1 MSPTSPKA
9 VGRRARTATALVAA
23 GVVVAVG
30 VQVSADAT
38 TPAPSGVPAASRAI
52 LGVLPAGSDGTPV
65 DPGALPAATTPQE
78 RTALIRKAERRRIR
92 TAREI
97 GLGPGTELRV
107 KDVVENRDG
116 TTHTRYEQVHRGLP
130 VLGGQLIVHR
140 GPDGAVDNVDRAT
153 RATRAGFA
161 AVATTAPVT
170 KKPKAATAK
179 GSRAPR
185 TVIWAG
191 GDKPVLAWER
201 VVGGIRKDGTP
212 NELHIVTDALTGK
225 KLSEFQGVQTGS
237 GHSQYSGTVRI
248 GTAGSPGS
256 YTLTDTARGGHTTV
270 DARTGALFKDTDDTW
285 GDGTPAN
292 PQTAAVDA
300 HYGAALTWDYFKNVH
315 GRNGIRGDGV
325 GASSRVHYGN
335 GYVNAFWNDTCFCMT
350 YGDGVNNRSPL
361 TAVDVAAHEMTHGV
375 TSHTAGLV
383 YDAYDAGG
391 LNEATSDIFATAV
404 EFYAG
409 NATDP
414 ADYLTGEKIDIN
426 GDGTP
431 LRYMDEPSKDGGS
444 MDNWRASLGVL
455 DPHYSSGIANHF
467 FYLLS
472 EGGGAKTVNGVRY
485 NSPTFDNLPVPA
497 IGIGK
502 AEKIWFKALTEK
514 MLPNETFAAA
524 RQHTLEAAGELY
536 GANSPEQKAVGHAWA
551 AVNVGTRPD
560 GPWPSG
566 PSFENRTRLSVP
578 DLGRAVVSPVTVT
591 GVSGNAPTSV
601 RVTVDIKHPFRG
613 DLDIALVAPDGTVYQ
628 LKTFTADGTVDLKDT
643 FAVNA
648 SAEVAN
654 GTWKLQVRDAYPGNT
669 GFLDSWKL
677 TF

>member
-1 MSPTSPKA
+1 MSPTSPGP
-9 VGRRARTATALVAA
+9 VGRRGRTATALVAVA
-23 GVVVAVG
+23 VVVTIG
-30 VQVSADAT
+30 VQVTADAT
-38 TPAPSGVPAASRAI
+38 TPATSGVPATSRAI
-52 LGVLPAGSDGTPV
+52 LGVVPPGSGGTPV

-78 RTALIRKAERRRIR
+78 RAALIRKAEGQRTG

-116 TTHTRYEQVHRGLP
+116 TTHTRYEQVYKGLP

-140 GPDGAVDNVDRAT
+140 GPDGAVDDVDRAT
-153 RATRAGFA
+153 RAEI
-161 AVATTAPVT
+161 AVPATTAPAAR
-170 KKPKAATAK
+170 KPKAATAK

-185 TVIWAG
+185 KVIWAG

-201 VVGGIRKDGTP
+201 VVGGTQKDGTP
-212 NELHIVTDALTGK
+212 NELHIITDALTGR
-225 KLSEFQGVQTGS
+225 KLSEFQAVHTGS
-237 GHSQYSGTVRI
+237 GNSQYSGTVRI
-248 GTAGSPGS
+248 GTAGSPGA

-270 DARTGALFKDTDDTW
+270 DAHTGALFQDTDDTW

-300 HYGAALTWDYFKNVH
+300 HYGAALTWDYFKTVH
-315 GRNGIRGDGV
+315 GRNGIRGDGAA
-325 GASSRVHYGN
+325 ASSRVHYGN
-335 GYVNAFWNDTCFCMT
+335 AYVNAFWSDSCFCMT
-350 YGDGVNNRSPL
+350 YGDGENNRKPL
-361 TAVDVAAHEMTHGV
+361 TAIDVAAHEMTHGV
-375 TSHTAGLV
+375 TSHTAGLA

-391 LNEATSDIFATAV
+391 LNESTSDIFAAAV
-404 EFYAG
+404 EFHAG
-409 NATDP
+409 NAADTG
-414 ADYLTGEKIDIN
+414 DYLVGEKLDIN
-426 GDGTP
+426 GNGTP
-431 LRYMDEPSKDGGS
+431 TRYMDEPSKDGKS
-444 MDNWRASLGVL
+444 VDHWRSSLGVL
-455 DPHYSSGIANHF
+455 NPHYSSGIANHF

-472 EGGGAKTVNGVRY
+472 EGGGPKTVNSVRY
-485 NSPTFDNLPVPA
+485 DSPTFDNLPVPA

-536 GANSPEQKAVGHAWA
+536 GVDSPEHKAVGHAWA

-566 PSFENRTRLSVP
+566 PSFENQTNLPVVSRGP
-578 DLGRAVVSPVTVT
+578 AAVSPVTVT

-601 RVTVDIKHPFRG
+601 RVTVDIKHAFRG
-613 DLDIALVAPDGTVYQ
+613 ELWIDLLAPDGTVYPI
-628 LKTFTADGTVDLKDT
+628 KNYTVDGTVDLKDT

-654 GTWKLQVRDAYPGNT
+654 GVWKLKVWDTYPGND
-669 GFLDSWKL
+669 GLLDSWKI